1 MAAAAASVVR
11 DGDTLRFGGAL
22 LRDGIAALWRALPGT
37 VDGIRALDLSGVERI
52 DSAGLALVSLLA
64 ASCDGAEL
72 RGVDTGTPEGFAEL
86 REAYRLGHGLAFVRD

>member
-37 VDGIRALDLSGVERI
+37 VDGIRTLDLSGVERI

-64 ASCDGAEL
+64 ARCDGAEL
-72 RGVDTGTPEGFAEL
+72 RGVDTATHEGFAEL

>member
-22 LRDGIAALWRALPGT
+22 LRDGIAALWRALPST
-37 VDGIRALDLSGVERI
+37 VDGIRALDLTGVERI

-64 ASCDGAEL
+64 ARCDGAEL
-72 RGVDTGTPEGFAEL
+72 RGVDTGIPEGFAEL